1 MTISI
6 DKALDIVSINDRQHV
21 AYIGKDPKYYFIYF
35 YSQTI
40 ESREIPFRDKIMA
53 VDICNGDSDFAVIIV
68 NSDSVDIKASSSVR
82 LKHSNKHDI
91 YCAIFNFINKKE
103 TISKLNNILL
113 LR

>member
-6 DKALDIVSINDRQHV
+6 DKVLDIVSINNRQHV
-21 AYIGKDPKYYFIYF
+21 VYLGQDPKYYFIYF

-40 ESREIPFRDKIMA
+40 EDREVPFRDKIMA
-53 VDICNGDSDFAVIIV
+53 VDICNGVSDFAVIIV
-68 NSDSVDIKASSSVR
+68 NSDSVDIKAYSTIR
-82 LKHSNKHDI
+82 LKNDNKHDI